1 MNLGSILKSR
11 DITLPTKVHLL
22 KATVFTVVTYGCEL
36 AYKESWASKNWCFWT
51 VVLENTLES
60 PLDCIEIKPD
70 NPKRNQSWISIGRT
84 DAEAEAPILWPPDG
98 KSSFIGKDPDTG
110 EDWRQESRGW
120 QRMKWLDGITDSMD
134 MSLSSLQE
142 MVKVMSMVS
151 QRVENNWATE
161 QQNKSKMV
169 TPNSL
174 STQNNHIQ
182 DLCSFKPIKPLQ
194 SNNIKLK

>member
-1 MNLGSILKSR
+1 MWEWDHKEGWVLKNR
-11 DITLPTKVHLL
+11 
-22 KATVFTVVTYGCEL
+22 
-36 AYKESWASKNWCFWT
+36 CFWT
-51 VVLENTLES
+51 VLLEKILVS
-60 PLDCIEIKPD
+60 PLDCKEIKPV
-70 NPKRNQSWISIGRT
+70 NPKRNQSWISIGRP